1 MDDTIREPEDHFIRF
16 GPEVVEEIRREY
28 NLDKKEVREE
38 SIAIIEKWLKSQ
50 DHLVKKDFSKA
61 YIERCIVTS
70 KSSLERTKKQID
82 KMATFKTLVPKYFQV
97 TNILDS
103 DVTPILDTGYLTLL
117 PTLTKEYHRV
127 SVLKLKSTA
136 AEYLKSHDYCRG
148 YVLVCDLMDAN
159 TADVL
164 SKLNLVELQQF
175 LPILT
180 EGYGTKIKGI
190 IFLTSSKFID
200 GFIKIIKPFFSEK
213 IANRLHVAP
222 TLEALRELLSEDIL
236 PEEYGG
242 KGPSLAA
249 LHEKL
254 VKQLSSEKHQALMK
268 EMNTARTDETKRQR
282 DKFNEQYMGM
292 PGELR
297 SFTGGIYAGV
307 LFRTLNT
314 ITCVIAQT
322 MILRISLTDS
332 QQFPQTTHEW
342 AEQKHVN
349 LLV

>member
-82 KMATFKTLVPKYFQV
+82 KMATFKTLVPKY
-97 TNILDS
+97 
-103 DVTPILDTGYLTLL
+103 LTLL

-127 SVLKLKSTA
+127 SVLKLKSTVDVKSSHFVQLFKVIVVA

-242 KGPSLAA
+242 KGPSLAV

-292 PGELR
+292 PG
-297 SFTGGIYAGV
+297 T
-307 LFRTLNT
+307 FRTL
-314 ITCVIAQT
+314 
-322 MILRISLTDS
+322 SLD
-332 QQFPQTTHEW
+332 
-342 AEQKHVN
+342 
-349 LLV
+349 

>member
-127 SVLKLKSTA
+127 SVLKLKSTVDVKSSHFVQLFKVIVVA

-292 PGELR
+292 PG
-297 SFTGGIYAGV
+297 T
-307 LFRTLNT
+307 FRTL
-314 ITCVIAQT
+314 
-322 MILRISLTDS
+322 SLD
-332 QQFPQTTHEW
+332 
-342 AEQKHVN
+342 
-349 LLV
+349 